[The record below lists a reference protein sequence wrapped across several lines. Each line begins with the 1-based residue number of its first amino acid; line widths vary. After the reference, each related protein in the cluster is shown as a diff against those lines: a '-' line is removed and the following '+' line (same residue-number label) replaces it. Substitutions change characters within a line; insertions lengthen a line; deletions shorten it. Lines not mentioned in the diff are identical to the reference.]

1 MIDKFPFRSRPGAAI
16 QDAKYIALRYILKA
30 WEDAVHDGLK
40 HTTLMLTC
48 RDLRA

>member
-30 WEDAVHDGLK
+30 WEDAVHDGLETYNA
-40 HTTLMLTC
+40 HV
-48 RDLRA
+48 DLPGS